1 MRYPMK
7 NIFTIVLL
15 TVWFYFMPIH
25 ALKAET
31 LEFVFSDFPPFEYVE
46 GPSVKGINKEI
57 LEEACHRLNVTPVF
71 LKLPWKRALAYVKHG
86 NGDAIFSLFKNEERL
101 KYYNYPDENLNN
113 VKMVL
118 ITNKENGIK
127 INMLQDLRGKQV
139 GVYSGSSY
147 GKAFDDDDLIIKD
160 AVNNN
165 EILLRKQLIGRTQV
179 IVMDER
185 VAKYWCKKLT
195 LENKFR
201 TLPYVITMKPT
212 YVAFSKA
219 KEKRTK
225 KDWSI
230 QFSSVLKEMK
240 NDGFIETLNN
250 KYRF

>member
-1 MRYPMK
+1 MK
-7 NIFTIVLL
+7 NIFTIVVM

-46 GPSVKGINKEI
+46 GRSVKGINKEM
-57 LEEACHRLNVTPVF
+57 LEEACLRLNITPVF

-118 ITNKENGIK
+118 IMNKESEIK
-127 INMLQDLRGKQV
+127 
-139 GVYSGSSY
+139 
-147 GKAFDDDDLIIKD
+147 
-160 AVNNN
+160 
-165 EILLRKQLIGRTQV
+165 
-179 IVMDER
+179 
-185 VAKYWCKKLT
+185 T
-195 LENKFR
+195 LS
-201 TLPYVITMKPT
+201 YVITMKPT

-230 QFSSVLKEMK
+230 QFSSILKEMK
-240 NDGFIETLNN
+240 NDGFIEALDS